1 MSFTNNLLDWLGRGY
16 SYSGNRQS
24 DAHGSYGYGYDDSYE
39 CDKGISI
46 AVIATTVLGIGSL
59 GYILYSKITM
69 GRRKRRSVGEELTGM
84 VQSWSDQLETWLEVV
99 TFGNWNKKIVVG
111 YILSGHE

>member
-1 MSFTNNLLDWLGRGY
+1 MKARLNFYIAKMSFTNNLWNWLGRGY
-16 SYSGNRQS
+16 SDNRQS
-24 DAHGSYGYGYDDSYE
+24 DHLHGSYGGYGYGHDHYE

-69 GRRKRRSVGEELTGM
+69 GRRKRRSSSVDQMIAG
-84 VQSWSDQLETWLEVV
+84 SWSDQMETWLGIV
-99 TFGNWNKKIVVG
+99 TFGNWI
-111 YILSGHE
+111 